1 MQVVVLRTH
10 SNAVSKLPPSR
21 KVCGPRYTHGPP
33 KGAVR
38 LLVQNYA
45 CPQLVG
51 HCSADTVASKGG
63 YRCVERCTCVHTGWS
78 LHHWW
83 FWTSQ
88 SRVWSLTMYIEA
100 CHVSPASNTQRL
112 ESQTCQSVPVCSRPP
127 RPAPTNMRGC
137 WQHSWWLIFHTTPY
151 LSTILANMSGCAVFY
166 SNVAISR

>member
-100 CHVSPASNTQRL
+100 CHVSPASSTQRL
-112 ESQTCQSVPVCSRPP
+112 ESQTNRCQCVPV
-127 RPAPTNMRGC
+127 RPAPPLPTGGLLATFLVVHVPRD
-137 WQHSWWLIFHTTPY
+137 S
-151 LSTILANMSGCAVFY
+151 LSEHNPGK
-166 SNVAISR
+166 